1 MKRFIFFTFAAFLL
15 GLGNLSAETTAK
27 GVVKDADTGNPLPGV
42 TVQVQGTSIST
53 LTDANGEYQ
62 LSSLPSG
69 NYTISYTLIGF
80 QPFEMQ
86 VEVKD
91 GDVVIPEVMLSHAQV
106 DESQNQTFSE
116 VTISSDD
123 LDMDSKGQS
132 VSGLLQSGADPFESA
147 VSFVFSPARFQIRG
161 YDSEYSLTYMN
172 GIPVNDPE
180 SGFGSWGAWG
190 GLNDVTRNRESRYG
204 LSTSDFSFG
213 GIGGVTNLNTRASQA
228 RVGTKISY
236 ASTNRTYTN
245 RIMVT
250 HSTGLMENGF
260 AYTISASRRWAEEG
274 YVEGTFYDAYAYF
287 LSVEKKF
294 NNKHSLALTA
304 FNAPTK
310 RGMQGAATDEANS
323 LVGSNYYNPNW
334 GYQNGKK
341 RNARI
346 RNQQEPT
353 FMLNHYWNINETM
366 KLTSN
371 VGYSFGTFQTTA
383 LNWNGNDPR
392 PDYYRNLPSY
402 NKDKAE
408 YNQIVESWKNDIN
421 TQQINWDKLYQI
433 NYNFPDS
440 SAKYILEN
448 RITDSK
454 QLSFSSVMNWDIN
467 PKLKITS
474 GLEMS
479 IYKGRNYKTIYDL
492 LGGNYWVDIDQFAE
506 RDYGDENGMSQ
517 NDLDHPN
524 RQAKEGDTYGYD
536 YTANVNNGSIWSVA
550 NYMTNH
556 FDYYFGLNYDYN
568 QFWRTGYMRNGRFPL
583 NSKGDSEKQTFNNY
597 GIKGGTTWKIN
608 GRNYVEVN
616 AAYLTVA
623 PFFRNAYISPRTS
636 NRLIPDL
643 TDEKILSTDINYNL
657 RTPFIKARFSAYYSL
672 FKDQH
677 ELKSFYHDTYRT
689 FVNYSMSGINKEHK
703 GIEFGAEIKAT
714 SSLKVK
720 LAAAFA
726 TYKYKTRPNVT
737 ITKDNSDSI
746 FNYSESVYIKNFFVS
761 GTPQTA
767 AMIGLDYASTKSW
780 YFSANASYFGD
791 TYIDYNPER
800 RTAKMVNPDEPNKDL
815 ITNQTKLPSAILVD
829 ASIGKSWRIKKYFLN
844 FNFQITNIFDKTD
857 FKTGGYEQLRYSG
870 SYSDISKFPPRYYY
884 AYGRTYYFTIGLR
897 F

>member
-1 MKRFIFFTFAAFLL
+1 MKRFIFFTFVAFLS

-42 TVQVQGTSIST
+42 TVQVQGTSISV

-62 LSSLPSG
+62 LSSLPIG

-86 VEVKD
+86 VEVKE
-91 GDVVIPEVMLSHAQV
+91 GDLLIPEVILKHAQQ

-132 VSGLLQSGADPFESA
+132 ISGLLQSAADPFESA
-147 VSFVFSPARFQIRG
+147 VSYVFSPARFQIRG
-161 YDSEYSLTYMN
+161 YDSEYTLTYMN

-180 SGFGSWGAWG
+180 SGFSSWSAWG

-245 RIMVT
+245 RLMVT
-250 HSTGLMENGF
+250 HSTGMMDNGF
-260 AYTISASRRWAEEG
+260 ALTLSGSRRWAEEG

-287 LSVEKKF
+287 LSFEKKF
-294 NNKHSLALTA
+294 NEHHSLAFTT
-304 FNAPTK
+304 FNSPTK
-310 RGMQGAATDEANS
+310 RGMQGAATDEANK
-323 LVGSNYYNPNW
+323 LVGSNFYNPNW
-334 GYQNGKK
+334 GYQNGEK
-341 RNARI
+341 RNSRI

-353 FMLNHYWNINETM
+353 FMLNHYWDINENM
-366 KLTSN
+366 KLTTN

-392 PDYYRNLPSY
+392 PDYYRKLPEY

-408 YNQIVESWKNDIN
+408 YNQIVESWKNNIN
-421 TQQINWDKLYQI
+421 TQQINWDNLYQI
-433 NYNFPDS
+433 NYSFPNS
-440 SAKYILEN
+440 SAIYILEN

-454 QLSFSSVMNWDIN
+454 QLSFSSVMNWN
-467 PKLKITS
+467 VNQKLKVVS
-474 GLEMS
+474 GLELSM
-479 IYKGRNYKTIYDL
+479 YKGRNYKTIYDL
-492 LGGNYWVDIDQFAE
+492 LGGSYWLDIDRFAE
-506 RDYGDENGMSQ
+506 REFGENNDMNQ
-517 NDLDHPN
+517 NDLDNPD
-524 RQAKEGDTYGYD
+524 RQVKKGDTYGYD

-550 NYMTNH
+550 SYMTNH
-556 FDYYFGLNYDYN
+556 FDYYFGVNYDYN
-568 QFWRTGYMRNGRFPL
+568 QFWRTGHMRNGRFPL
-583 NSKGDSEKQTFNNY
+583 NSKGDSDKQTFNNY
-597 GIKGGTTWKIN
+597 GVKGGTTWKIN
-608 GRNYVEVN
+608 GRNYVEFN
-616 AAYLTVA
+616 AAYLTIA
-623 PFFRNAYISPRTS
+623 PFFRNSYISPRTS
-636 NRLIPDL
+636 NRLIPGL
-643 TDEKILSTDINYNL
+643 NEEKILSSDINYNL
-657 RTPFIKARFSAYYSL
+657 RSPFIKARFSAYYTL

-677 ELKSFYHDTYRT
+677 DLKSFYHDALNT

-703 GIEFGAEIKAT
+703 GIEFGAEIKAST
-714 SSLKVK
+714 TLKVK
-720 LAAAFA
+720 LAAALA
-726 TYKYKTRPNVT
+726 TYKYKSRPNVT
-737 ITKDNSDSI
+737 ITKDNSDTI
-746 FNYSESVYIKNFFVS
+746 LNYNEAVYIKNFFVS

-767 AMIGLDYASTKSW
+767 AMIGLDYASPKSW
-780 YFSANASYFGD
+780 YLSANASFFGD
-791 TYIDYNPER
+791 AYIDFNPER
-800 RTAKMVNPDEPNKDL
+800 RTANMVNPEDPNKDL
-815 ITNQTKLPSAILVD
+815 ITEQTSLPSAILVD

-870 SYSDISKFPPRYYY
+870 LSTDVNKFPPRYYY
-884 AYGRTYYFTIGLR
+884 AFGRTYYLTLGLR